1 MIDETDG
8 AGAWS
13 YHGLCPKCGKP
24 YIYIGDVPDGGFTKG
39 LEPYCTCN
47 ENNYTLNKD
56 LSNIFISGNQGW
68 ICPKCSRVFS
78 PTVFECVY
86 CNNTNITS
94 TWSSTDTVIRDEN
107 DDTQLTYS
115 DTKNKQIKKY
125 DNIENKK
132 E

>member
-1 MIDETDG
+1 
-8 AGAWS
+8 
-13 YHGLCPKCGKP
+13 
-24 YIYIGDVPDGGFTKG
+24 
-39 LEPYCTCN
+39 
-47 ENNYTLNKD
+47 
-56 LSNIFISGNQGW
+56 
-68 ICPKCSRVFS
+68 VFS